1 MHHFYLPPEHCQG
14 PALRLSGREG
24 HHAQHV
30 LRLRRGEQV
39 TVLDGQ
45 GQKLDCEVEEL
56 ARDHLGLKVLER
68 RSVDPLPY
76 QITLVQA
83 IPKGKLIESIIQ
95 KAAELGAFR
104 IVPLLTERTV
114 TRVNEADASD
124 KVAKWRLVA
133 IEAIK
138 QCGSA
143 WLPRVETPL
152 TVEQFLSQKQ
162 EVDLVLVGSLQE
174 DARHPK
180 AYFEAYERQQGRKP
194 KSVSVAIGPEGDFT
208 TEELAS
214 LETAGAQ
221 PISLGSLVLRTETA
235 AVYCLSIINYE
246 LQSGLGRELE

>member
-1 MHHFYLPPEHCQG
+1 MHHFYLPPEHCLG
-14 PALRLSGREG
+14 PILLLSGREG
-24 HHAQHV
+24 HHARHV
-30 LRLRRGEQV
+30 LRLRRGERV
-39 TVLDGQ
+39 RVLDGQ
-45 GQKLDCEVEEL
+45 GQKLECEVEEP
-56 ARDHLGLKVLER
+56 ASDHLGLKLLER
-68 RSVDPLPY
+68 RSVAPLPY

-152 TVEQFLSQKQ
+152 SVEQFLSQRK
-162 EVDLVLVGSLQE
+162 EVDLALVGSLQG
-174 DARHPK
+174 DARHPRT
-180 AYFEAYERQQGRKP
+180 YFEDFKHQQRRKP

-208 TEELAS
+208 TKELAA

-221 PISLGSLVLRTETA
+221 PIGLGSLVLRTETA

-246 LQSGLGRELE
+246 LQSGSGREME